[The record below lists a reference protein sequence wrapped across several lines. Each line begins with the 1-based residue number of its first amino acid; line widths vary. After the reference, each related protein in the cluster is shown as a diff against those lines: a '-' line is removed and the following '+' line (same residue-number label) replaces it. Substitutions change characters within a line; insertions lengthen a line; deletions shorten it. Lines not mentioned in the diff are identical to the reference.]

1 MHMEAARRSSM
12 TVAIEAACRISYYIN
27 LLGIKLPLAICLR
40 ASWARY
46 VLGAILCVH
55 VPFCICCH
63 AVLLPAVREA
73 ECGVLIW
80 HLLVAMWITIPLLV
94 VGAVI
99 LSSVRNR
106 RLSVAFFGTLFAMV
120 CFHIFG
126 VPALQPS
133 VYGSIA
139 LQLLFAIFEDG
150 SVSGWIWCLY
160 HVVCLQNHVRNTP
173 SKRDCAIKASKGID
187 DSVLVVGNAPTVM
200 ETPLGEVMDSFSSV
214 IRFNTYVMSKPEY
227 TGSKVNY
234 HFCNGRNLPS
244 AREVKA
250 VLPLFNASLTHAA
263 YLFMP
268 HMEEAFDIRR
278 NLESSKANAW
288 FVEEERILALCQK
301 IKPHFW
307 QIPSS
312 GMVAI
317 DAFLSQHSE
326 VALHGFNFF
335 SGKKIHY
342 FEESPLQLIT
352 SWLER
357 FVTHNP
363 AQEKVWVS
371 SLIDEGRAYFLA
383 DGKRDV
389 SETTA
394 MPTPNS
400 DDECDEKIGKLG
412 KDARQR
418 RLPGVWKFLSRDLL
432 PSQFS
437 M

>member
-1 MHMEAARRSSM
+1 
-12 TVAIEAACRISYYIN
+12 
-27 LLGIKLPLAICLR
+27 
-40 ASWARY
+40 
-46 VLGAILCVH
+46 
-55 VPFCICCH
+55 
-63 AVLLPAVREA
+63 
-73 ECGVLIW
+73 
-80 HLLVAMWITIPLLV
+80 MWVTIPMLV

-99 LSSVRNR
+99 LNSMRSSK
-106 RLSVAFFGTLFAMV
+106 LLAMFSVALLAVTCFHMFAVPLAQPTTFGTIL
-120 CFHIFG
+120 
-126 VPALQPS
+126 LQ
-133 VYGSIA
+133 IM
-139 LQLLFAIFEDG
+139 FTIFEDG
-150 SVSGWIWCLY
+150 SVAGWAWCLY
-160 HVVCLQNHVRNTP
+160 HVVRLQNHVRDNP
-173 SKRDCAIKASKGID
+173 SKRVCPIQKAHGTNDTALI
-187 DSVLVVGNAPTVM
+187 VGNAPTVM
-200 ETPLGEVMDSFSSV
+200 ESPLGSTMDSFTHV
-214 IRFNTYVMSKPEY
+214 VRFNTYNLAQPDY
-227 TGSKVNY
+227 TGSKVNF

-268 HMEEAFDIRR
+268 HMEDAVAIRA

-288 FVEEERILALCQK
+288 FVEEERILALCKK

-317 DAFLSQHSE
+317 DAFLSQHHE

-363 AQEKVWVS
+363 ACEKVWVS
-371 SLIDEGRAYFLA
+371 SLVSEGRAYFLA
-383 DGKRDV
+383 KGKQAV
-389 SETTA
+389 SEIPTA
-394 MPTPNS
+394 TME
-400 DDECDEKIGKLG
+400 DDEGNLKLGKLG
-412 KDARQR
+412 KDTR
-418 RLPGVWKFLSRDLL
+418 RRNIPGVWEFVRKDLL